1 MFANAVLINAWARS
15 PIASVNGAFRHLH
28 AHELAAPVVQALL
41 DRAGLPSSAVDA
53 LIMGNALGA
62 GGNPARM
69 TSLAAGLPEHCPA
82 LSIDTQCCSGLDAVA
97 MAANMMATGQAHV
110 VIAGGAEAW
119 SRAPLRMHR
128 PLRTDEPAVLYE
140 RPAFAP
146 DPKRDPDLLWAAAQH
161 AQQQQYSRA
170 QQNLYAQQSHL
181 KALQYQ
187 STLQHN
193 IVPIAGVVQDTYPRA
208 IDASKLDRIPLAAT
222 FESKS
227 ETLDCGVSQ
236 LAVSAKADGAAF
248 VLLMSPKAC
257 DRYGCQPRAQWL
269 AHASVGHAP
278 DMPLLAA
285 QITAQ
290 TLFQRTDVLTRLSNM
305 QSLSAVEL
313 HDAFAVQGIGFMEA
327 LKLSHDIVNTY
338 GGGLARGHPIGASGA
353 VALVQLL
360 SRLSLHGSA
369 NANGLVA
376 IAAAGGLGSA
386 ALVQVSAK
394 H

>member
-1 MFANAVLINAWARS
+1 MFATPALISAWARS
-15 PIASVNGAFRHLH
+15 PIAPVNGTFRHLH
-28 AHELAAPVVQALL
+28 AHELAAPVVKALL
-41 DRAGLPSSAVDA
+41 ERAGLPTSAVDA

-69 TSLAAGLPEHCPA
+69 TSLASGLPEHCTA

-97 MAANMMATGQAHV
+97 MAVNMIASGQANV
-110 VIAGGAEAW
+110 VVAGGAEAW
-119 SRAPLRMHR
+119 SRAPIRMHR
-128 PLRTDEPAVLYE
+128 PLHTDETPVRYE

-146 DPKRDPDLLWAAAQH
+146 DPKRDPDLLWAAAQF
-161 AQQQQYSRA
+161 ARKQEYSRA
-170 QQNLYAQQSHL
+170 QQNLYAQQSHV
-181 KALQYQ
+181 KALQHQ
-187 STLQHN
+187 AALQPN
-193 IVPIAGVVQDTYPRA
+193 IVPIAGVVHDTYPRT
-208 IDASKLDRIPLAAT
+208 IDASKLHRIPMAAT
-222 FESKS
+222 VEKNP

-248 VLLMSPKAC
+248 VLLMNPNAC

-269 AHASVGHAP
+269 AHASVGVAP

-285 QITAQ
+285 EMATQ
-290 TLFQRTDVLTRLSNM
+290 TVLKRADFLTNPSNM

-313 HDAFAVQGIGFMEA
+313 HDAFAVQGISFMEN
-327 LKLSHDIVNTY
+327 LKLSSDLVNTY

-360 SRLSLHGSA
+360 SRLNLHDRT
-369 NANGLVA
+369 NATGLVT

-386 ALVQVSAK
+386 ALVQRRLL
-394 H
+394 